1 MTLLPQPSVTLGLMF
16 GNPLGSFCQGTT
28 ECTCSCHV
36 PLEQTPGTPGSVFL
50 QLLALTCGNLWVI
63 PRLDGVHTRRGIVPG
78 IGAASA
84 QHTERG
90 LVPSPLV
97 GVGPAS
103 SQTQLEAEGRW

>member
-1 MTLLPQPSVTLGLMF
+1 MATLWAPSAKAPQSALA
-16 GNPLGSFCQGTT
+16 
-28 ECTCSCHV
+28 HV
-36 PLEQTPGTPGSVFL
+36 MCLSEQTPGTPGSVFL

-63 PRLDGVHTRRGIVPG
+63 PRLDGVHNRRGIVPG

-103 SQTQLEAEGRW
+103 SQTQLEAERRW